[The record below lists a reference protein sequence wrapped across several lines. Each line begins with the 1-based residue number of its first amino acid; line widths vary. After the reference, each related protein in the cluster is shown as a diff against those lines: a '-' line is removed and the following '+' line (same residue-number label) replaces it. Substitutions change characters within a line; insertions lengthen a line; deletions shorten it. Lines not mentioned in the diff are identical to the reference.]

1 MGNYSNT
8 IPGVQQ
14 CITLSNGSRARELF
28 DGAGTPWAILEKL
41 EALFS
46 EKTNVS
52 LGEGVLVE
60 EGAVI
65 QGPAIIGPR
74 TIIRSGAYIRERVV
88 IGADCV
94 IGHGVEIKNSVL
106 LDGCQIAHFNY
117 VGDSVLGNRVHMAA
131 GSIIANVRIT
141 KGTVFV
147 RSANGEKI
155 DTGREKFGAMLG
167 DDVEIGCN
175 AVINPGSIV
184 CKQSIVYPL
193 VSWRGILAANK
204 IAKTDGYI
212 VDRL

>member
-1 MGNYSNT
+1 MGNHSDT
-8 IPGVQQ
+8 VPSVQQ
-14 CITLSNGSRARELF
+14 CITLSEGTLFRELF
-28 DGAGTPWAILEKL
+28 DGTTTPWEILKKL
-41 EALFS
+41 EAFFS
-46 EKTNVS
+46 EKNGVS
-52 LGEGVLVE
+52 LGEGALVE

-65 QGPAIIGPR
+65 KGPAIIGPR
-74 TIIRSGAYIRERVV
+74 TVIRSGAYIRERVI

-106 LDGCQIAHFNY
+106 LDACQIAHFNY

-141 KGTVFV
+141 KGTVVV
-147 RSANGEKI
+147 RLRNGASV

-193 VSWRGILAANK
+193 VSWRGILEANK
-204 IAKTDGYI
+204 IAKTDDDI

>member
-1 MGNYSNT
+1 MGNHSDT
-8 IPGVQQ
+8 FPGVQQ
-14 CITLSNGSRARELF
+14 YITLSDGSLARELF
-28 DGAGTPWAILEKL
+28 DGAVTPWGILEKL

-46 EKTNVS
+46 ERTDVI
-52 LGEGVLVE
+52 LGEGALVE

-65 QGPAIIGPR
+65 KGPAIIGPR

-94 IGHGVEIKNSVL
+94 IGHGTEIKNSVL

-141 KGTVFV
+141 KGTVVV
-147 RSANGEKI
+147 RSREGATA

-167 DDVEIGCN
+167 DDVDIGCN
-175 AVINPGSIV
+175 AVINPGSIIGAY
-184 CKQSIVYPL
+184 SIVYPL
-193 VSWRGILAANK
+193 VSWRGILEANK
-204 IAKTDGYI
+204 IAKSSHEI

>member
-1 MGNYSNT
+1 MGNHSNT
-8 IPGVQQ
+8 VPGVQQ
-14 CITLSNGSRARELF
+14 CITLSDDSHPRELF
-28 DGAGTPWAILEKL
+28 DGAVTPWAILEKL
-41 EALFS
+41 ETLFS
-46 EKTNVS
+46 ERTDVT
-52 LGEGVLVE
+52 LGEGALVE

-65 QGPAIIGPR
+65 KGPAIIGPR

-147 RSANGEKI
+147 RSTNGEKS

-167 DDVEIGCN
+167 DDVQIGCN

-184 CKQSIVYPL
+184 CKHSIVYPL
-193 VSWRGILAANK
+193 VSWRGVLPEGMLAK
-204 IAKTDGYI
+204 SSSDI
-212 VDRL
+212 VARL